1 MRKIKSLLFRAL
13 PNAAHFSYCVEVSRA
28 LSMSGEAV
36 LAALGELPARFDAWL
51 DKEWALMYWV
61 RKSVITGQ
69 IAAAVGRMERALVWL
84 NMQVR
89 AQEYSLTPAVA
100 ESARRL
106 HLMLKNYGKVYD
118 KPYDEKEGDV
128 KVIVDLLLNTY
139 PADVALLGLA
149 AGVAELQEAFAEFQS
164 LVELR
169 YAQVA
174 KKPAETFK
182 MVRRGLEAEYHKI
195 VEKVNAGAALNADPG
210 FAALVD
216 KLNPEIEHRNVEFH
230 RTRKSIGAGSY
241 CMVEAIDAQPH
252 TGEAVTPIPKAY
264 YREEDKEAV
273 GLVFAKDFS
282 VTYRNNV
289 NAGTASLTLH
299 GKGAYKGR
307 KTVTFYIDELRTKN

>member
-106 HLMLKNYGKVYD
+106 HLVLKNYGKVYD

-210 FAALVD
+210 FATLVDVDVGPHRALVGHETD
-216 KLNPEIEHRNVEFH
+216 VPVGNIMGIEPVHGLGNRSFVGILEKEPVGDDADADAPQ
-230 RTRKSIGAGSY
+230 RKF
-241 CMVEAIDAQPH
+241 P
-252 TGEAVTPIPKAY
+252 
-264 YREEDKEAV
+264 
-273 GLVFAKDFS
+273 
-282 VTYRNNV
+282 
-289 NAGTASLTLH
+289 
-299 GKGAYKGR
+299 
-307 KTVTFYIDELRTKN
+307 